1 MLKGYEAF
9 RLASPWPG
17 ELALRTCPDNSQ
29 QTITALTSRF
39 LPWKL
44 SLSLPRYSLDMQYN
58 VLYEPPD
65 HFGVHCAPMF
75 PGLIPVDTSAR
86 PRPSSST
93 SWRCGCS
100 STGSSSARS
109 CPSTPRVP
117 SVDQSTS
124 SRPARP
130 RSSPPRRPGPSS
142 TASTSR
148 RWWAFARE
156 PLSDMPVDRLAQLV
170 ARRHHAS
177 ALMGFGGERE
187 PARGDRARDV
197 GRSRVPR
204 LRVLGKRRRRGRNRD
219 LHRERRGRASP

>member
-1 MLKGYEAF
+1 MRIVGNQ
-9 RLASPWPG
+9 
-17 ELALRTCPDNSQ
+17 D
-29 QTITALTSRF
+29 
-39 LPWKL
+39 
-44 SLSLPRYSLDMQYN
+44 
-58 VLYEPPD
+58 VLYEPPN
-65 HFGVHCAPMF
+65 HIGVHCAPMF
-75 PGLIPVDTSAR
+75 PDLIPVDTSAR

-142 TASTSR
+142 TGSTSQ

-156 PLSDMPVDRLAQLV
+156 PLSDMPVDRLAQRV

-177 ALMGFGGERE
+177 ALMGFGGERG
-187 PARGDRARDV
+187 PARGDRDRDV
-197 GRSRVPR
+197 GRSRVPPPSGPR
-204 LRVLGKRRRRGRNRD
+204 QAPVSRPKPRSTSRAPRPSVSMTRSLGVSPHRD
-219 LHRERRGRASP
+219 P